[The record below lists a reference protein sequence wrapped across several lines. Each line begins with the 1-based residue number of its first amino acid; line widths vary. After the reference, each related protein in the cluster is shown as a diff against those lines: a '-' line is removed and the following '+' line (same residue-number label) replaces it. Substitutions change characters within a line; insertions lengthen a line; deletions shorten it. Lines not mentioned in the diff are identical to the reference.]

1 MGRYKNTGEFNYKYP
16 VRRRVANT
24 LKKVIKDEALIDTY
38 TLYDS
43 VKINAKVTTE
53 GNLRIE
59 ILAAY
64 YFGYLNNGTADPFNG
79 VVGKDMTA
87 VAIQTGI
94 TASKVQQL
102 NQAWDAFMQDIT
114 GGTQGLGSLVNSIKN
129 IGQVT
134 QSQSSKLGQFGG
146 NLCRRSISL

>member
-1 MGRYKNTGEFNYKYP
+1 MAYKNTGEFNYKYP

-64 YFGYLNNGTADPFNG
+64 YFGYLNNGTATIAPLRLVKKFNDALEMNG
-79 VVGKDMTA
+79 LIAEMYGMY
-87 VAIQTGI
+87 VANLAQKFPI
-94 TASKVQQL
+94 L
-102 NQAWDAFMQDIT
+102 E
-114 GGTQGLGSLVNSIKN
+114 L
-129 IGQVT
+129 
-134 QSQSSKLGQFGG
+134 G
-146 NLCRRSISL
+146 NLLRKKPKVIYDFVPLFGEFNYSLDY